1 MTSDYTVF
9 TGAIIAEPSS
19 GEKGVGFKIM
29 CKELR
34 DAYKIFVPAN
44 NVKNENQLKIGDPIK
59 FHYKGMYVSGNEVRL
74 NVANVFL
81 DNGKS

>member
-1 MTSDYTVF
+1 MSNDYTIF

-34 DAYKIFVPAN
+34 DAYKIFVQSK
-44 NVKNENQLKIGDPIK
+44 NVKDEAKLKIGDPIK

-74 NVANVFL
+74 NVSNVFL
-81 DNGKS
+81 DNGKP